1 MSFELVMPRA
11 GLTMVE
17 GTIAAWTAAEGQ
29 QVKKGDVIME
39 FENEKNTIE
48 FNCTHDGILHI
59 TAQEGD
65 TVAVGAPIGIV
76 AESEAEYAA
85 LCGGSAPAVA
95 PTPEAAPVVEEPAV
109 PAAPAAPIAQS
120 TGGRVRATGLA
131 KKIAKQKGVDLCA
144 VKGTGPNGR
153 IIAQDV
159 QEYLEEQKNVPAV
172 PAAAAV
178 PDDVVTEIQMTGIR
192 KAIAKN
198 MFNSLQEMAQ
208 CTAAVEVDVTELL
221 DYRQK
226 LVANQEYL
234 GCKVTVNDLLAMATV
249 KMLQKHPTA
258 NATFDGK
265 TLYVHSA
272 VNLSVAVAAEVG
284 LMVPVVKN
292 AERMS
297 LVELHNAMSDVA
309 LRARDQKLKGGE
321 QGGGTFTISNVGM
334 FPIDWSTPIIN
345 PPQVAILGFGRAV
358 KKPVVVGDDIKVRSM
373 MHVFLTFDHRVFDG
387 LEVGRILSDMQKL
400 LENPELITV

>member
-85 LCGGSAPAVA
+85 LCGGAAPAAA
-95 PTPEAAPVVEEPAV
+95 PAPEAAPVAEV
-109 PAAPAAPIAQS
+109 PAAPAAPAVPAMES

-159 QEYLEEQKNVPAV
+159 QEYLEAQKDVSAAPV
-172 PAAAAV
+172 AAAV

-221 DYRQK
+221 AYRQK